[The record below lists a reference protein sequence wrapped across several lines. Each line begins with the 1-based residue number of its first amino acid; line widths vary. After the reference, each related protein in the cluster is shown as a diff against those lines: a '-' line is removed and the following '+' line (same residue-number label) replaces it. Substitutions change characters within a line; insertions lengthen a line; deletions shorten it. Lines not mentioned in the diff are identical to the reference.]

1 MVNIR
6 IKKSR
11 QSAKVTVCS
20 ARRFRE
26 GMMVMKVGS
35 FRYTEV
41 GGGAFMGGSSA
52 SRCVGV
58 KMSIVPLGNG

>member
-11 QSAKVTVCS
+11 QSAKVMVCS
-20 ARRFRE
+20 AKRFRE

-35 FRYTEV
+35 FRITEV
-41 GGGAFMGGSSA
+41 GEGHSWGEQCQQVPGGQGEHCAPWGG
-52 SRCVGV
+52 
-58 KMSIVPLGNG
+58 